1 MLNKKKAEQ
10 RLATRLGFGVG
21 EKDIKIYFDYM
32 KYVMLV
38 DTQVE
43 TWIRVW
49 FLGKN
54 SDKHYASE
62 SVS

>member
-1 MLNKKKAEQ
+1 MLKKKKAEQ

-21 EKDIKIYFDYM
+21 EKDIKIYFDYV

-43 TWIRVW
+43 TWAI
-49 FLGKN
+49 
-54 SDKHYASE
+54 
-62 SVS
+62 